1 VSPEGLQ
8 IVECIDVVEGVAVVG
23 LRHGPGLAALYIHL
37 THSALNNNNKTH
49 GKERMKTY
57 GLKQLCE
64 YLNGGELSI
73 EVSEGKEEVNELL
86 AEGIGHG
93 AQLF

>member
-1 VSPEGLQ
+1 
-8 IVECIDVVEGVAVVG
+8 
-23 LRHGPGLAALYIHL
+23 
-37 THSALNNNNKTH
+37 
-49 GKERMKTY
+49 MKTY